1 MKTTID
7 KFGRVVIPKKIRDSI
22 GLNEGSELSIEEK
35 EEQIILRPFT
45 ERSSVELVD
54 GVLVFTG
61 KAAGDLENEI
71 RRHREQR
78 LRGLS

>member
-7 KFGRVVIPKKIRDSI
+7 RFGRVVIPKKIRDSI

-45 ERSSVELVD
+45 ERNSIELID

-61 KAAGDLENEI
+61 QPAGAIENQLKK
-71 RRHREQR
+71 HREQR
-78 LRGLS
+78 LRELS